1 MSIIR
6 KLFYN
11 INPKFDNLI
20 NDITL
25 CVTYFGMLTISIRLA
40 ACIKRLTMID
50 MEIYIASLI

>member
-25 CVTYFGMLTISIRLA
+25 SVTYFGMLTISIRLTA
-40 ACIKRLTMID
+40 YIKRLTMID
-50 MEIYIASLI
+50 MEIYIASLT